1 MQKPRPSASTRL
13 PPQNKSPQEKE
24 RYAHGDIRLHFAAL
38 CLRHRGCSR
47 MDRVRRHAKRIQAEF
62 SGAAQGNRDHLDLAN
77 ELQPLC
83 ARVQHGEGPRTL
95 LPDSRRLQRTRATG
109 HRTFQDVSA
118 GQRAVPSQRRSRHY
132 WKQDER
138 GAIVYATLKLRS
150 EEHTSELQSPYD
162 LVCRLLLEKKN
173 EQ

>member
-47 MDRVRRHAKRIQAEF
+47 MDRVRRDAKRIQAEF

-77 ELQPLC
+77 ELHPPW
-83 ARVQHGEGPRTL
+83 ARVQRGEGARTL
-95 LPDSRRLQRTRATG
+95 LTDSRRLQRTGATSY
-109 HRTFQDVSA
+109 RTFKAVSA
-118 GQRAVPSQRRSRHY
+118 AQRAM
-132 WKQDER
+132 
-138 GAIVYATLKLRS
+138 
-150 EEHTSELQSPYD
+150 PYD
-162 LVCRLLLEKKN
+162 
-173 EQ
+173 